1 MPNSLRLLDRKQS
14 NLTKLIQL
22 NKQSNLEEAKKVKKQ
37 KGQLNALK
45 KIEQTKKAFTT
56 ERVMMNN

>member
-37 KGQLNALK
+37 KGQLDVLK
-45 KIEQTKKAFTT
+45 KIEKPRRHLQLK
-56 ERVMMNN
+56 E